1 MKKALLIGACLAF
14 LSTTTSCRFAS
25 RVSAEVFANA
35 LLLEVK
41 DPLEVQPPET
51 VLVVRVGLIEDAT
64 SENPKLEPI
73 VGAEVVLESDD
84 LAFNTIVV
92 DNAADGEVPDS
103 QGAYVVTSQDTAL
116 EYVPGARYTVRIT
129 VPAGDHQGEYSM
141 SIVAPEASTVEGF
154 PDTLGGETH
163 PVDTPMTL
171 TIEPANEYEHGL
183 VVVATDTGGGNPD
196 IVYDSTPQS
205 AVEWTQ
211 FLVGSF
217 GGEVTIPEG
226 ERDNPF
232 DTQGQVYGVGVTGIK
247 TSIGPDESA
256 NLHLLSEFLAGSM
269 TTSLVCT
276 DPACTLP

>member
-1 MKKALLIGACLAF
+1 MKKALLVGACLAF
-14 LSTTTSCRFAS
+14 LSMTSCRFAS
-25 RVSAEVFANA
+25 RVSAEVFANS
-35 LLLEVK
+35 LLLEVR

-64 SENPKLEPI
+64 SENPKFEPI
-73 VGAEVVLESDD
+73 VGAEVVLESED
-84 LAFNTIVV
+84 LPFNTIVV
-92 DNAADGEVPDS
+92 DNAEDGEVPNA

-116 EYVPGARYTVRIT
+116 EYMPGARYTVRIT

-141 SIVAPEASTVEGF
+141 SIVAPAASEVMGF

-171 TIEPANEYEHGL
+171 NIEPANEYEHGL
-183 VVVATDTGGGNPD
+183 VLVVEDTGGGNPEV
-196 IVYDSTPQS
+196 VYDSTPQS
-205 AVEWTQ
+205 AVEWIT
-211 FLVGSF
+211 FLIGSF

-232 DTQGQVYGVGVTGIK
+232 TTSGQAYGVGVTGIK

-269 TTSLVCT
+269 ETAIVCT
-276 DPACTLP
+276 DPACSLP